1 MLSKLNFFF
10 ILFQYYRYISLSHYF
25 SAMNNAQ
32 PPKEVAIVIL
42 EAIKNASNSSE
53 SSFRCTVGGDAK
65 TFAQAKKSMS
75 DSQLHEFISNKLL
88 R

>member
-25 SAMNNAQ
+25 SAMNNVQ

-42 EAIKNASNSSE
+42 EAIKCFKF
-53 SSFRCTVGGDAK
+53 FRIVV
-65 TFAQAKKSMS
+65 
-75 DSQLHEFISNKLL
+75 
-88 R
+88 

>member
-53 SSFRCTVGGDAK
+53 SLFRYTVGGDAK
-65 TFAQAKKSMS
+65 TFAQAKNGMS